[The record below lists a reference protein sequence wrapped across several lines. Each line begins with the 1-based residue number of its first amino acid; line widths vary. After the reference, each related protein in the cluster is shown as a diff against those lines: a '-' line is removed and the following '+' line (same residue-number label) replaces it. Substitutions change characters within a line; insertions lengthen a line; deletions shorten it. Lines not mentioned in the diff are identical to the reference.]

1 MTHLSKE
8 EIARAARAADRR
20 LTGDPDVPSY
30 TALLGGRL
38 PARHAPSRR
47 TARPPWSTRSRRRH
61 APAHA
66 PQRARPAQHGSPA
79 RRARPVQRATS
90 ARPSLA
96 EAVRTAAELTSAQ
109 VRLLPRALPA
119 LSVIG
124 LTGAVLL
131 ALTTPGAAATRLFG
145 AAVTLIVL
153 AGALCVRGARR
164 DPRGELLRTLPIGPR
179 AVFLA
184 RLTLVL
190 GCDAAAA
197 LVASATAG
205 FAGDALRTSEL
216 ISAWLGPSLLSSAV
230 AVTLTV
236 WRSSVLGMLGGA
248 LTWTLVTLP
257 GTGGAHETGL
267 GALFGRTWATTPWS
281 APAAVLLFALAT
293 LLADHPRTSRRER

>member
-1 MTHLSKE
+1 MTHLSNE

-38 PARHAPSRR
+38 PARHAPARH
-47 TARPPWSTRSRRRH
+47 ARPVRRH
-61 APAHA
+61 AQTPVPAPVPA
-66 PQRARPAQHGSPA
+66 PHPVPRPAPHRRPA
-79 RRARPVQRATS
+79 ST
-90 ARPSLA
+90 RPSLV
-96 EAVRTAAELTSAQ
+96 EALRTAAELTSAQ
-109 VRLLPRALPA
+109 VRLLPRALPT
-119 LSVIG
+119 LSAIG
-124 LTGAVLL
+124 LAGAVLL
-131 ALTTPGAAATRLFG
+131 ALTTPGTTAVRLFG

-164 DPRGELLRTLPIGPR
+164 DPRGELLRTLPVGPR

-205 FAGDALRTSEL
+205 LAGDTLRTGEL

-257 GTGGAHETGL
+257 GTGGAHESGL
-267 GALFGRTWATTPWS
+267 GALFGRTWATTPWV
-281 APAAVLLFALAT
+281 APAALALFAVAT
-293 LLADHPRTSRRER
+293 VLADHPRTVRPER